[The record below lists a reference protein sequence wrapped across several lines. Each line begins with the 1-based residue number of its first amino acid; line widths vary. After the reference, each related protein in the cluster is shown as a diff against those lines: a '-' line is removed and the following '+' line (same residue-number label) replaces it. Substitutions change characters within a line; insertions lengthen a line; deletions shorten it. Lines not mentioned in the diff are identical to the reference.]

1 MKTRLGALVL
11 MCPILIGVFIKVCEF
26 FRSWGGNRYDFFV
39 SIINWLIDE
48 FVLILVDCD
57 NSFQVGILVFGS
69 CFLPLACWFLL
80 RYFLS
85 YFSTSCHCDVLHPFG
100 DVDEKP
106 MTTQHHQYIKQQVS
120 LSKKYYLRR
129 EEFLTY
135 ECELYLKQ
143 SLAPPC
149 HKIILTYY
157 TSNHRLVVET
167 RQWSTMHVSRVINY
181 STFALVMPL

>member
-80 RYFLS
+80 RYFLHIS
-85 YFSTSCHCDVLHPFG
+85 
-100 DVDEKP
+100 
-106 MTTQHHQYIKQQVS
+106 
-120 LSKKYYLRR
+120 
-129 EEFLTY
+129 
-135 ECELYLKQ
+135 
-143 SLAPPC
+143 PPRAIAMYC
-149 HKIILTYY
+149 IP
-157 TSNHRLVVET
+157 
-167 RQWSTMHVSRVINY
+167 
-181 STFALVMPL
+181 LVMLMRNPWQPNTINISNNRFLWAKNITSVVRNFSHTNVNCTWSSHWHHHVTRLFLLTTPRIIDLSLKLDSGQLCKCLEL